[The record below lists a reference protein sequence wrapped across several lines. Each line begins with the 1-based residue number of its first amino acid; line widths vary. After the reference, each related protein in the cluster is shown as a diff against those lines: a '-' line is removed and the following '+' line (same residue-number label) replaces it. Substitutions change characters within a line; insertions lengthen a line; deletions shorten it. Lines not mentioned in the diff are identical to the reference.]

1 MREEPGK
8 PQQAQAQAGQN
19 NASRRDSPRVLT
31 ADGTLDLSNIDLVL
45 PDSGDFPGT
54 VQKVTLV
61 EGATTGTFR
70 SVSGLPTGWEI
81 FADAQKLQARKTVG
95 FTVIIR

>member
-1 MREEPGK
+1 M
-8 PQQAQAQAGQN
+8 
-19 NASRRDSPRVLT
+19 AS
-31 ADGTLDLSNIDLVL
+31 GTLDISSIDLVL
-45 PDSGDFPGT
+45 PDTDDFPGA

-81 FADAQKLQARKTVG
+81 FADAQKLQARKAVG